1 LKNKKIYLF
10 LTLFLVFAGLFY
22 FLSQNAKQEPA
33 YQQLVNHFTNVLHKK
48 EKLLNQLMEKVIS
61 DLKSNNSDSLIHNS
75 TYFEDV
81 FKEHQLA
88 IVVSKNDSVVYWSSH
103 VVPVEDIIVDTLYI
117 SEIYKLSNGWY
128 ELREKRWKDYLIRG
142 AILIKSEYKYQ
153 NDYLTNEYQ
162 TDFSMPQNCEM
173 QLFEGEYNIFSSE
186 GYLLCS
192 FAFAKNKIIKENY
205 KRILFISF
213 ILSYIFFISFLLL
226 FVKKYV
232 QNRNRWLFLCIFL
245 ILGIRYLLFQF
256 NIPAIIYSVDAF
268 TPTYYASSLFLP
280 SLGDLL
286 LHVISIFF
294 ISLILFKYGRTNK
307 TKEERKVKAYSYFI
321 LIGLFIVLFFLFSG
335 VFYIIKSLILNS
347 SLTFDLSNLFRIDF
361 YSIIGLITI
370 SFLLFSFFFMLF
382 FVIEYAYIL
391 GFKENFKKQL
401 ICFSIAIMGFF
412 LINYFVNWIDWVYLI
427 FIVALF
433 ITIGF
438 YFKKDKHKQTLQ
450 SAVVYI
456 IIFSLFSTYI
466 IFNYNQ
472 EKEKEKRKL
481 LAVKLSIEQD
491 PIAEYL
497 YNDLERKIIE
507 DTLIKK
513 ILRSENENK
522 EALTI
527 NQLQKHY
534 FNGYWS
540 KYNLTA
546 IVCRPGQMLNV
557 KPDNYKTECDAFFQE
572 MIDRNGVSTMNKNLY
587 FIKNQLGRNSYLAK
601 IPFYLDPDSS
611 RSLKNL
617 FIEMDSKF
625 FDKEQGY
632 PELLINKDIKINKE
646 IYDYSYA
653 KYSNNELMLQ
663 YGKYYYNL
671 KASYNDLKE
680 GEFIFKEV
688 DAYSH
693 LIYKV
698 DKSETIILSKKRE
711 TVLSVIAPFSYIFLF
726 YGIVIFV
733 FLFFYH
739 FPFRKKTIQLNFKSR
754 IQLSMVLMLVFA
766 FVVIGAVTLYYIRN
780 LNNKKNL
787 DNISEKAHS
796 VLIEIEEKS
805 GDISVLRSDMK
816 EEISYILTKYSNVF
830 FTDINIYTPGGI
842 LLSSSRPQ
850 VFDEGMLSR
859 KMNANAFNELSINN
873 KTVYIHEESIGKL
886 NFISAYIPFRNN
898 ENELTGYINLP
909 YFAKQSELRK
919 EVAAFLVAFIN
930 INVVLT
936 ALAVIIALLVSN
948 YITLPMKLIQE
959 KLSRLKLGKKNEKIS
974 WKKNDEIGGLIDDY
988 NRVIDELAVS
998 AEMLAK
1004 SERESAWREMAKQI
1018 AHEIKNPL
1026 TPMKLSVQHLKKAWD
1041 EKTPDWEKRFEKFS
1055 KTMIEQIE
1063 SLSNIASE
1071 FSDFSKLPKTIDE
1084 PIDLIQIIENAVELY
1099 RENKQNI
1106 YFNKP
1111 ELGKWEVLADKT
1123 QLIRIFNNLIKNS
1136 VQAISSLENG
1146 MIEIGIKKEESQ
1158 YVIEIKDNGVGI
1170 ANEQK
1175 EKIFSPNF
1183 TTKTGGMG
1191 LGLAMVRN
1199 IVENYKGKIWFE
1211 SETGI
1216 GTTFFV
1222 KLPAID

>member
-1 LKNKKIYLF
+1 MKNKKLYLVLALF
-10 LTLFLVFAGLFY
+10 LLFSGIFY
-22 FLSQNAKQEPA
+22 FISQNAKQEPS
-33 YQQLVNHFTNVLHKK
+33 YQQLANQFTKVLHQK
-48 EKLLNQLMEKVIS
+48 EKKLNELMEKVIT
-61 DLKSNNSDSLIHNS
+61 DLKSNKSDSLIHNS
-75 TYFEDV
+75 KYFEDI
-81 FKEHQLA
+81 FLEHQLA

-117 SEIYKLSNGWY
+117 SEIFKLSNGWY
-128 ELREKRWKDYLIRG
+128 ELREKRWSNYLIRG

-162 TDFSMPQNCEM
+162 TDFSLPQNCEM

-192 FAFAKNKIIKENY
+192 LAFSKNKIIKENN
-205 KRILFISF
+205 KRTIFISF
-213 ILSYIFFISFLLL
+213 ILSYIFFISFLILL
-226 FVKKYV
+226 VQKYA
-232 QNRNRWLFLCIFL
+232 QKRNQWLFICIFL

-256 NIPAIIYSVDAF
+256 NIPTIIYPLDAF
-268 TPTYYASSLFLP
+268 TPTYFASSVFLP
-280 SLGDLL
+280 SLGDLF
-286 LHVISIFF
+286 LHVITTFF
-294 ISLILFKYGRTNK
+294 ISFVLFNYSK
-307 TKEERKVKAYSYFI
+307 TSKSKEDGKGNAYSY
-321 LIGLFIVLFFLFSG
+321 LLFIVSIIILFILFFG

-370 SFLLFSFFFMLF
+370 SFVLFSFFFILYF
-382 FVIEYAYIL
+382 LLEYAYVFCCKEKFKTYLICLGVAIL
-391 GFKENFKKQL
+391 GIF
-401 ICFSIAIMGFF
+401 I
-412 LINYFVNWIDWVYLI
+412 INYIGNGIEWVYFI
-427 FIVALF
+427 FLGALL

-438 YFKKDKHKQTLQ
+438 YFKKDKQKQTLQ
-450 SAVVYI
+450 SAIVYI
-456 IIFSLFSTYI
+456 IIFSLFSTYT
-466 IFNYNQ
+466 IFTYNA

-497 YNDLERKIIE
+497 FNELESKIVADSVINKIIHSEE
-507 DTLIKK
+507 D
-513 ILRSENENK
+513 NK
-522 EALTI
+522 EEQIIAC
-527 NQLQKHY
+527 LQKNY
-534 FNGYWS
+534 FKGYWA
-540 KYNLTA
+540 KYNLIA
-546 IVCRPGQMLNV
+546 IVCRQGQMLNV

-572 MIDRNGVSTMNKNLY
+572 MIDSYGVSTMNKNLY
-587 FIKNQLGRNSYLAK
+587 FLKNESGRNSYLAR
-601 IPFYLDPDSS
+601 IPFYLSEDTT

-617 FIEMDSKF
+617 YIEMDSKF

-632 PELLINKDIKINKE
+632 PELLINKEIKINKE
-646 IYDYSYA
+646 LYDYSYA
-653 KYSNNELMLQ
+653 KYRNNELVLQ
-663 YGKYYYNL
+663 YGKYYFNL
-671 KASYNDLKE
+671 KASYNNLE
-680 GEFIFKEV
+680 VGEYLFQEN
-688 DAYSH
+688 DDYNH

-698 DKSETIILSKKRE
+698 DNSETIILSKRRE
-711 TVLSVIAPFSYIFLF
+711 TVLSIIAPFSYIFIF
-726 YGIVIFV
+726 YGIVILI

-766 FVVIGAVTLYYIRN
+766 FVVIGAITLYYIRN

-805 GDISVLRSDMK
+805 GDISVLRSEMK
-816 EEISYILTKYSNVF
+816 EDISYMLTWYSNVF
-830 FTDINIYTPGGI
+830 FTDINLYTPSGI
-842 LLSSSRPQ
+842 LLASSRPQ

-859 KMNANAFNELSINN
+859 KMNANAFNELSTNN

-898 ENELTGYINLP
+898 KNELIGYINLH

-919 EVAAFLVAFIN
+919 DVSAFLIAFIN

-948 YITLPMKLIQE
+948 YITLPMKLIQD

-974 WKKNDEIGGLIDDY
+974 WEKNDEIGGLIDDY

-1041 EKTPDWEKRFEKFS
+1041 EKTPDWEKRFYKFS

-1071 FSDFSKLPKTIDE
+1071 FSDFAKLPKTNDE
-1084 PIDLIQIIENAVELY
+1084 RVDLVQIIENIVDLY
-1099 RENKQNI
+1099 RESKQNI
-1106 YFNKP
+1106 NFIKP
-1111 ELGKWEVLADKT
+1111 EQLKCDILADKT
-1123 QLIRIFNNLIKNS
+1123 QIIRIFNNLIKNS
-1136 VQAISSLENG
+1136 VQAVCSVEKG
-1146 MIEIGIKKEESQ
+1146 TIEIGIKKEEKQ
-1158 YVIEIKDNGVGI
+1158 YIIEIKDNGVGI
-1170 ANEQK
+1170 SNEQK

-1211 SETGI
+1211 SEAGI

-1222 KLPAID
+1222 NLPAID